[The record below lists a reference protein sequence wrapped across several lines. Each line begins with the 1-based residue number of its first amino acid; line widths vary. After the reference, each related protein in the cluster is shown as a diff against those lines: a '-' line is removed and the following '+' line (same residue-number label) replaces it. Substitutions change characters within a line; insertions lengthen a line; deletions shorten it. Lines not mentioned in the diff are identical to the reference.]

1 MKTIFFYTFLL
12 LLKTQL
18 CSADSL
24 VFLKTIPIEA
34 RLVSTDPVG
43 NIYLVKENNTLLRL
57 NDKGDSIGVFNEI
70 KKGKISHIDA
80 SNPLRILLFFSDY
93 NQLVVLNNM
102 LTRKNVYQLNSIG
115 LNNVSC
121 IANSADGNIWLYE
134 PVSGTLMKIDDVPSI
149 RFTTTLKNII
159 EENIDPVF
167 MVEQDRSLFMVDS
180 IQGIKKFDQFGFYQ
194 SGFPFLTNEV
204 QYINRY
210 LVYYKHPLLYSYN
223 TQTFNE
229 ATLKLPNQEDILQ
242 VRTERKNVYILR
254 KESLDIYQLNEN
266 R

>member
-1 MKTIFFYTFLL
+1 MRFLFQYFFFLFISFNSFSNDTL
-12 LLKTQL
+12 TWKF
-18 CSADSL
+18 SIPVNASL
-24 VFLKTIPIEA
+24 F
-34 RLVSTDPVG
+34 STDPNG
-43 NIYLVKENNTLLRL
+43 NIYIVR
-57 NDKGDSIGVFNEI
+57 NDNSFIRYNSVGDSTGFFNEI
-70 KKGKISHIDA
+70 KKGKITQIDA
-80 SNPLRILLFFSDY
+80 TNPMRVLLYFSEYGQIVILDRL
-93 NQLVVLNNM
+93 
-102 LTRKNVYQLNSIG
+102 LTKKSTLKLPLIG
-115 LNNVSC
+115 LFNVNC

-242 VRTERKNVYILR
+242 VRTERNYVYILR